1 MFAQLLVREV
11 PGGARTAP
19 RQKGAGTIEWSR
31 ALAAGGEHMKRKDVT
46 REALHRAALRSTR
59 ASAALENRSVPV
71 GVTRSER
78 VERFLAAR
86 K

>member
-1 MFAQLLVREV
+1 
-11 PGGARTAP
+11 
-19 RQKGAGTIEWSR
+19 
-31 ALAAGGEHMKRKDVT
+31 MKRKDVT
-46 REALHRAALRSTR
+46 REALHRAALRATR

-86 K
+86 KQRV

>member
-1 MFAQLLVREV
+1 ME
-11 PGGARTAP
+11 PIP
-19 RQKGAGTIEWSR
+19 I
-31 ALAAGGEHMKRKDVT
+31 AGGEPMKRKNVT

-78 VERFLAAR
+78 VERFLVAR
-86 K
+86 KQRV